1 MRRLSI
7 PAYNLW
13 NGCLH
18 GVGRVGVAAVF
29 RQAIGLA
36 FIRNPDLM
44 YRIATAITDEALA
57 K

>member
-36 FIRNPDLM
+36 FIRNPDLI